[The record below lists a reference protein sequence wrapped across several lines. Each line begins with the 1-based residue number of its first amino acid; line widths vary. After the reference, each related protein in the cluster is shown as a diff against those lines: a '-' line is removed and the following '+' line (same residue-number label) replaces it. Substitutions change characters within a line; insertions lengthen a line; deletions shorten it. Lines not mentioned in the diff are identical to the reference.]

1 MEDTKNGKM
10 GLAIMAGLAVGAAV
24 WYFMNTKNGKQNWET
39 LVDVTKELTD
49 KLKNASLDSTKSIA
63 NHVSSNASA
72 FKDRVNN

>member
-1 MEDTKNGKM
+1 
-10 GLAIMAGLAVGAAV
+10 
-24 WYFMNTKNGKQNWET
+24 MNTKNGKQNWET